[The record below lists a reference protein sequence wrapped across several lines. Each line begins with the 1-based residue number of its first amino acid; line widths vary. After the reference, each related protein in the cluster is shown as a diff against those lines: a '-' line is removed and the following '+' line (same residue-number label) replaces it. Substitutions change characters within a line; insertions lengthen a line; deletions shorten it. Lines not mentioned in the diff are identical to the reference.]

1 MLASF
6 PYYYFI
12 YYYYFIL
19 LFFFC
24 LIWHRYRV
32 CFGSVFLPDLAV
44 YFLPDLAGSSWLGV
58 RCPLHHA
65 VCLFWRRQLALCYVL
80 FYWSTFVLLNV
91 CYFVVFFT
99 VFYSITGPSQFGFRL
114 SLFLI
119 TCRFYAVVLS
129 VLHDYDAASY
139 FLLYYNFK
147 CFAFSCLLLFYFL
160 DVLQSG
166 IWSEA
171 NSLADPSLRKLVPD
185 LLRLQF
191 ESKAPST
198 VQKYRSGWIR
208 WREWADSKFGVSVI
222 PAKPLHIA
230 LFISELT
237 AVSISNNTGISPI
250 QSVVYSIK
258 WGHSLAGIVECP
270 TGHPLVKSSL
280 EGARRKLARPVQ
292 PKEPL
297 SVDTVLRIA
306 EYYISS
312 SSLAVIRFLFVLLV
326 GFAGFFR
333 MDEIRNLTVK
343 DVSIF
348 NEYMSVFIPKR
359 KNDQYRE
366 GHTSFLA
373 RSHKATCPVSI
384 TERLLKL
391 FPSTCES
398 SSPLVRRI
406 VKTKSRECFHASRG
420 VSYSTLRDEFKKFV
434 KPFVGDIA
442 LYGTHSIKCGAAS
455 NPACRSVSADLML
468 AGNVPLQR
476 TNTLSTPLVIA

>member
-1 MLASF
+1 MSASPRSLPVLAPSVGL
-6 PYYYFI
+6 I
-12 YYYYFIL
+12 LCLIL
-19 LFFFC
+19 LVYICFIECLLFCCIFYRSFFF
-24 LIWHRYRV
+24 
-32 CFGSVFLPDLAV
+32 
-44 YFLPDLAGSSWLGV
+44 
-58 RCPLHHA
+58 
-65 VCLFWRRQLALCYVL
+65 
-80 FYWSTFVLLNV
+80 
-91 CYFVVFFT
+91 FF
-99 VFYSITGPSQFGFRL
+99 FYSITGPSQFGFRL

-139 FLLYYNFK
+139 FLLYYNFI

-185 LLRLQF
+185 LLHLQF

-198 VQKYRSGWIR
+198 VQKCRSGWIR
-208 WREWADSKFGVSVI
+208 WREWADSKFGVPVI

-250 QSVVYSIK
+250 ESVVYGIK

-359 KNDQYRE
+359 KNDQ
-366 GHTSFLA
+366 
-373 RSHKATCPVSI
+373 CM
-384 TERLLKL
+384 ERAYVL
-391 FPSTCES
+391 S
-398 SSPLVRRI
+398 S
-406 VKTKSRECFHASRG
+406 
-420 VSYSTLRDEFKKFV
+420 
-434 KPFVGDIA
+434 
-442 LYGTHSIKCGAAS
+442 
-455 NPACRSVSADLML
+455 
-468 AGNVPLQR
+468 
-476 TNTLSTPLVIA
+476 